1 MPTEYKVRLNITYS
15 YDAPAG
21 GSRSVLRM
29 LPRTFQGQKLVAG
42 AVGCLPEPDYR
53 RDRVDFF
60 GNAVTELAHADPL
73 SEMSFRF
80 DGRVS
85 MTPREDHFDFSSPL
99 ARLNDDIAQQVSLAP
114 DAPHHYLGVS
124 ERIPLSEDIATFA
137 QDTVGPVHTVLDAVL
152 ALSRGIHKTMTFDP
166 TATDVTTAPVD
177 AFRARSGVC
186 QDYSHIMISGLRAL
200 GIPAGYVSGFLR
212 TIPPEGKPRLEG
224 ADAMHAWVQAWCGAR
239 AEWIQIDPT
248 NDMVAGTDHIVV
260 ALGRDYSDVA
270 PVKGSLRAAGD
281 HATLHK
287 VDVIPL

>member
-1 MPTEYKVRLNITYS
+1 MATEYKIRLNITYT
-15 YDAPAG
+15 YDTPAG

-73 SEMSFRF
+73 SEVSFRF

-85 MTPREDHFDFSSPL
+85 MTPREDYFDFSSPL
-99 ARLNDDIAQQVSLAP
+99 ARLNDEIAQQVSLAP

-124 ERIPLSEDIATFA
+124 ERIPLSEEIAAFA
-137 QDTVGPVHTVLDAVL
+137 QDTVGPVLTALDAVL
-152 ALSRGIHKTMTFDP
+152 ALSRGIHRTMTFDP
-166 TATDVTTAPVD
+166 TATDVTTTPVD

-224 ADAMHAWVQAWCGAR
+224 PTRCMPGCRRGAGPRQDGFRSTPPMTWSLAQIISLWPWGAIMRMWPRSKDPYAQR
-239 AEWIQIDPT
+239 AITQPCTKW
-248 NDMVAGTDHIVV
+248 M
-260 ALGRDYSDVA
+260 
-270 PVKGSLRAAGD
+270 
-281 HATLHK
+281 
-287 VDVIPL
+287 